1 MTKDELRKALEE
13 GKQLDELFEF
23 TDGQECQ
30 IFKAKCVA
38 HFAGNHEIVYIP
50 DTDLNE
56 IDTDRVLA
64 SMPEIECVLMFCFT
78 GHDFFE
84 ICGCN
89 EKMARR
95 VFDACDWQCP
105 DTEYDEQQREEE
117 EDPFAELE
125 GWESLDQIQEAYG
138 YGEITSDRRDKLTDL
153 WEARET
159 AQRKGK
165 KDGKYHDLVT
175 DMLTRAIHS
184 VGIEYADEIAAYE
197 EERRMRRSYYEKV
210 ENRANGLQEEEPE
223 EPEEEP
229 DPLSPARAAIATAMQ
244 AAKVSEVTGAPLPKP
259 LTWKRG
265 FYDTTRTFPSGW
277 YECPVC
283 GCRADWEPEQCP
295 KCYTR
300 LEPEETEG

>member
-1 MTKDELRKALEE
+1 MSKNVFVEADSFRRLLLGAAGGYELQGYHEAA
-13 GKQLDELFEF
+13 QTVMHVIDALDEL
-23 TDGQECQ
+23 TTGGKGRSQED
-30 IFKAKCVA
+30 
-38 HFAGNHEIVYIP
+38 E
-50 DTDLNE
+50 
-56 IDTDRVLA
+56 DR
-64 SMPEIECVLMFCFT
+64 
-78 GHDFFE
+78 
-84 ICGCN
+84 
-89 EKMARR
+89 
-95 VFDACDWQCP
+95 
-105 DTEYDEQQREEE
+105 
-117 EDPFAELE
+117 
-125 GWESLDQIQEAYG
+125 
-138 YGEITSDRRDKLTDL
+138 
-153 WEARET
+153 EAREA

-175 DMLTRAIHS
+175 DMLARAIHS

-210 ENRANGLQEEEPE
+210 ENRANGLQ
-223 EPEEEP
+223 EEEP

-283 GCRADWEPEQCP
+283 GCRVDWEPEQCP

>member
-1 MTKDELRKALEE
+1 MSKAVLLSIRPEWC
-13 GKQLDELFEF
+13 KKILDGEKTVEVRR
-23 TDGQECQ
+23 TCPVHGTP
-30 IFKAKCVA
+30 FKA
-38 HFAGNHEIVYIP
+38 YIYC
-50 DTDLNE
+50 TR
-56 IDTDRVLA
+56 TA
-64 SMPEIECVLMFCFT
+64 SKEFI
-78 GHDFFE
+78 
-84 ICGCN
+84 
-89 EKMARR
+89 
-95 VFDACDWQCP
+95 
-105 DTEYDEQQREEE
+105 
-117 EDPFAELE
+117 
-125 GWESLDQIQEAYG
+125 LD
-138 YGEITSDRRDKLTDL
+138 DDNWDKLTDL
-153 WEARET
+153 WEAREA

-175 DMLTRAIHS
+175 DMLARAIHS

-210 ENRANGLQEEEPE
+210 ENRANGLQEEEP
-223 EPEEEP
+223 

-259 LTWKRG
+259 LTWKRR

>member
-1 MTKDELRKALEE
+1 MAKAE
-13 GKQLDELFEF
+13 
-23 TDGQECQ
+23 
-30 IFKAKCVA
+30 A
-38 HFAGNHEIVYIP
+38 
-50 DTDLNE
+50 
-56 IDTDRVLA
+56 
-64 SMPEIECVLMFCFT
+64 
-78 GHDFFE
+78 
-84 ICGCN
+84 
-89 EKMARR
+89 
-95 VFDACDWQCP
+95 
-105 DTEYDEQQREEE
+105 
-117 EDPFAELE
+117 DPFAELE

-175 DMLTRAIHS
+175 DMLARAIHS

-210 ENRANGLQEEEPE
+210 ENRANGLQEE

-265 FYDTTRTFPSGW
+265 FYDTTRMFPSGW

-283 GCRADWEPEQCP
+283 GCRVDWEPEQCP

-300 LEPEETEG
+300 LELEETEG